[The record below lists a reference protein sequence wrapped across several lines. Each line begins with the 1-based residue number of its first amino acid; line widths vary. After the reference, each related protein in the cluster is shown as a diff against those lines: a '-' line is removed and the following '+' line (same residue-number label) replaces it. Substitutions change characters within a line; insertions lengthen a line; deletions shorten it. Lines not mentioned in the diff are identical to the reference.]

1 MEVRAEE
8 KKKGP
13 TKKTHQRS
21 ATKKQLTVVLC
32 WLIESQERDEKRT
45 PIMWTERPTA
55 AVTGAAAGSLW
66 PCFSRNRCRETN
78 SP

>member
-1 MEVRAEE
+1 MEVRAEKE
-8 KKKGP
+8 KGP
-13 TKKTHQRS
+13 RKKNQRS
-21 ATKKQLTVVLC
+21 ATKKTLTVVQC

-45 PIMWTERPTA
+45 PILWTERPTA
-55 AVTGAAAGSLW
+55 AVTGAAGSLL